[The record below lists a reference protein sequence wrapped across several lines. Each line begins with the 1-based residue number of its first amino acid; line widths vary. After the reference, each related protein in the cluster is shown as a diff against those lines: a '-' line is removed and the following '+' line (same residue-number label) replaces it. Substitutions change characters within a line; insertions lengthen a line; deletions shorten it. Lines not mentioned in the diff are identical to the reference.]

1 MWTKLIWRNISEFQK
16 RSAPIPPNQP
26 IYSTLPH
33 APRHSQSI
41 DAKEIRGIN
50 SKIQS
55 EYSTLPHARHTD
67 AKTSLDLHFNNK
79 IYEPLPFEAEI
90 EPADKYEKHKYA
102 QPPPSEFTTF
112 GHKRSLSG
120 ESIGRNLHL
129 AGAKLVLPSGEIP
142 ILKPVDKNVIRPK
155 LPPPGPPP
163 PPISSATHPS
173 HSNNGSY
180 NKQTI
185 FDKLILFVNALISN
199 LFRSGQQP

>member
-1 MWTKLIWRNISEFQK
+1 MQK
-16 RSAPIPPNQP
+16 RNAPIPPNQTM
-26 IYSTLPH
+26 YSTLPH

-50 SKIQS
+50 KMQS
-55 EYSTLPHARHTD
+55 ETYSTLPHARNID
-67 AKTSLDLHFNNK
+67 AKTPLDLHFNNK

-90 EPADKYEKHKYA
+90 EPADKYEKHKYQ

-142 ILKPVDKNVIRPK
+142 ILKPVDKNVMRPK

-163 PPISSATHPS
+163 ISAATHPL
-173 HSNNGSY
+173 HSNNGQY
-180 NKQTI
+180 RHI
-185 FDKLILFVNALISN
+185 FIYIYMQN
-199 LFRSGQQP
+199 

>member
-1 MWTKLIWRNISEFQK
+1 M
-16 RSAPIPPNQP
+16 
-26 IYSTLPH
+26 YSTLPH
-33 APRHSQSI
+33 APRHSQSV
-41 DAKEIRGIN
+41 DAKEVRGIN
-50 SKIQS
+50 KIQP
-55 EYSTLPHARHTD
+55 ETYSTLPHARNTD

-90 EPADKYEKHKYA
+90 ETVDKYEKHKYV

-163 PPISSATHPS
+163 ISSATHPS
-173 HSNNGSY
+173 HSNNG
-180 NKQTI
+180 
-185 FDKLILFVNALISN
+185 
-199 LFRSGQQP
+199 